1 MGKVRIYG
9 TIGPACRDRE
19 ILKQMFQEG
28 MDGVRLNLSHTL
40 LEEAS
45 VLIESCHEAARECGI
60 DPELLIDMQ
69 GPELRAGIIKT
80 PLRLNPEE
88 LINIR
93 DIPLPEKTIV
103 FGEIGL
109 TGEVR
114 GVGKV
119 KQRIA
124 EAERLGYKL
133 CIIPRVNVP
142 AVPENAKIKVID
154 VANIK
159 EAVEILIKRNQ

>member
-1 MGKVRIYG
+1 
-9 TIGPACRDRE
+9 
-19 ILKQMFQEG
+19 
-28 MDGVRLNLSHTL
+28 MDLGIVM
-40 LEEAS
+40 A
-45 VLIESCHEAARECGI
+45 LISSY
-60 DPELLIDMQ
+60 
-69 GPELRAGIIKT
+69 
-80 PLRLNPEE
+80 
-88 LINIR
+88 R

-154 VANIK
+154 VANVK